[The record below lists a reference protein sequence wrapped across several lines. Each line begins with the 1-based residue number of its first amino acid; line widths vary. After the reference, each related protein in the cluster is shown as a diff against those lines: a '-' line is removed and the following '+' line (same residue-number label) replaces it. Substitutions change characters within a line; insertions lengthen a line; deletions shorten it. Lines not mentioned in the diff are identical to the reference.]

1 VADAK
6 RTIELIFEG
15 VDKTGAATQ
24 AALKNTKDF
33 AGNIQSATQPIA
45 DFTAGALKFE
55 AALLASGAA
64 IAAFSV
70 SIASNFQAAL
80 ADLSKVL
87 SDTDSIEQYKD
98 LAIELGQSYGVAS
111 VEVLKSITNY
121 KQAGFSAQEAGQ
133 LTKSGLDL
141 VIAGGLEA
149 TRAADLLVASIKG
162 FGVEA
167 SESTVIVDLLNQV
180 SNEYATTTEQLLEGF
195 SVLSPV
201 AQAAGLSL
209 QETIGILTPGI
220 EVFQSGSEVA
230 NALRTSLIRLVD
242 DSKPVQE
249 GLAAL
254 GVSQKDANGELRSA
268 RDIYFDVA
276 EALQGV
282 DQNQKLYIAGQL
294 VGINRSA
301 EFLAVTNGL
310 DKTLRIAGDGYNY
323 VGSAAKEVALQLA
336 TAENATNRAQVALTN
351 LFNAIGTPLL
361 DEYTGIA
368 DAISAIVRSISAS
381 AQSETG
387 VGQLV
392 DFVESQ
398 FASLQLTL
406 ESVAKNLPEA
416 LSKADF
422 SGFVRGVEAVAGAV
436 GDIFGGIDLSTADG
450 LARAIEAVGS
460 AFNALSQFSAGV
472 IDSFKPLASLF
483 FDVGSGLGDID
494 EAAFRSAGELA
505 GFTTQLNLL
514 SGPAVTVAASL
525 ISLKAA
531 LDIGGAAK
539 AAAVALGTAGGAG
552 LVGSLTALAG
562 VSAAGGIGYVIGD
575 QINKLAEAVTGTS
588 ISTWALDTAASWGL
602 LEDRSYD
609 LVAGLNDVPPALG
622 DVTGAA
628 DESTGSLWDLT
639 TGVGKLDDEFGTI
652 TDLTPYLNEI
662 PPALDS
668 ATGAVERLG
677 QAAQQLDLKEKL
689 ALIEAQTAITTA
701 RIEADAQKSVA
712 AFESIST
719 SITSTGENLRDL
731 YGLFSDADSISEKF
745 FLSDQIE
752 LQNERQ
758 EKALELQEK
767 LTNEQIAASRAQRNR
782 LESGES
788 IITVN
793 GDGLQPHLEAFMWEI
808 LETIQ
813 VRVNADGLDM
823 LLGAP

>member
-1 VADAK
+1 MADAK